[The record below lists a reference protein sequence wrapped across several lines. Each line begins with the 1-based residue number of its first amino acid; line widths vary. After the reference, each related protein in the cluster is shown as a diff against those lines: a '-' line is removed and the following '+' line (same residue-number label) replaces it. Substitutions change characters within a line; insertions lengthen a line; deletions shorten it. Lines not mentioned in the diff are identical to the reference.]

1 MKPKERTKKVEN
13 ACKDVIERYKKVQHI
28 GINTRNNEEAKERL
42 NTFIKDASNRYKIS
56 ELSIKTVLKLGL

>member
-13 ACKDVIERYKKVQHI
+13 ACKDVIERYKKIQYL
-28 GINTRNNEEAKERL
+28 GINTRHNEAAKERL
-42 NTFIKDASNRYKIS
+42 IIFIKDASKHHNIS